1 MAKVIWASSGFN
13 GEGSSE
19 KCPATTGNRLG
30 GKGPTGIG
38 KGALCGGVFVLGPR
52 LGDNMTNS
60 LDNHIS
66 PPHMVWIWEARIIE
80 TVELLEAYWAP
91 V

>member
-1 MAKVIWASSGFN
+1 MAKGIWASSGFN

-19 KCPATTGNRLG
+19 KCPATVGNQRG
-30 GKGPTGIG
+30 GKGPTGKG
-38 KGALCGGVFVLGPR
+38 KGASWGGVFVLGPR

-66 PPHMVWIWEARIIE
+66 PPHMVWIWEARTIE